1 MATQIPLREG
11 LDLSLIP
18 DADLDALRANDLPAV
33 SDATL
38 NYLRGEGGSSLDAFT
53 SNASRGFTSSLRG
66 LGILQ
71 PDEEADLL
79 AERESRM
86 LLDTNPYAG
95 WSGLLIGSALDP
107 VTLPAAILKPLAI
120 GGRIATG
127 ALRGS
132 AGGAFGGLV
141 DPVYEDMG
149 DSRALNVT
157 GGAVLGGALGGL
169 VGRLFGK
176 AAPKAEVDGKVGSEA
191 EVDAAKILDAED
203 PAKAID
209 EVAAKAEEPA
219 IPENAVF
226 NRESGIFETFAE
238 ETPTVDFNLWP
249 SIANAKPR
257 FNQFT
262 TGFDNDI
269 DKALYIVGKS
279 TSKSDK
285 HDTYVDWL
293 KEVTGLDEASVLAAA
308 RSSRAEL
315 VKSFGRATPDAN
327 GRILADPSTFSQ
339 TIRQQRT
346 APRQVATPVKPTV
359 TVKDG
364 LDDKDLAL
372 LEKAGV
378 KVIVGRNG
386 NLIVQDT
393 FASNK
398 VMTNGEFLR
407 RMEAAGIGIDLPAF
421 RKRTKAEVEANKA
434 AEREQ
439 MMSPEFWPR
448 QEPPSAERA
457 PVFDRQTWTNV
468 KPMSEA
474 TRAAWTSPP
483 RPPNQAPNME
493 GLQTGAPREGDAA
506 GATRA
511 KPSSIYGSDL
521 APGIANMSPT
531 ELAMR
536 STMIE
541 PEEVMKMM
549 PPKVRA
555 AEEAKHPSGL
565 AEYLSKGQVR
575 LKEILRDNNNIVE
588 WMLAKSRTKRPMS
601 EEDAGAF
608 APFYHQAMAAR
619 EVVLDKAVAHRA
631 AGGSF
636 ESGEGAQLAQ
646 DLLYYTGIALFKKNE
661 GSKAGRALN
670 AFRLLSEKARKG
682 QTVKNIFPGVAC

>member
-18 DADLDALRANDLPAV
+18 DADLDALRANNLPAV

-38 NYLRGEGGSSLDAFT
+38 NYLRGEGGSSWDSFT

-66 LGILQ
+66 IGILQ

-95 WSGLLIGSALDP
+95 WAGLLIGSALDP

-120 GGRIATG
+120 GGKVATG

-132 AGGAFGGLV
+132 AGGAFGGLL

-149 DSRALNVT
+149 DSRVLNVV
-157 GGAVLGGALGGL
+157 GGTVLGGALGGV
-169 VGRLFGK
+169 VGKFFGK
-176 AAPKAEVDGKVGSEA
+176 SGAKAGSEA
-191 EVDAAKILDAED
+191 EADAAKILDAED

-209 EVAAKAEEPA
+209 EVAAKADEPV
-219 IPENAVF
+219 IPVPEGAVF
-226 NRESGIFETFAE
+226 NKESGIFETFAE
-238 ETPTVDFNLWP
+238 ETPTVNFNLWP

-308 RSSRAEL
+308 RSSRGEL

-327 GRILADPSTFSQ
+327 GKLLAEPSTFSQ
-339 TIRQQRT
+339 AIRQQRT

-378 KVIVGRNG
+378 KMVVGRDG
-386 NLIVQDT
+386 TLLLQDL
-393 FASNK
+393 FNSNK
-398 VMTNGEFLR
+398 VMLNGEFMR
-407 RMEAAGIGIDLPAF
+407 RIEAAGIGIDLPAF
-421 RKRTKAEVEANKA
+421 RKRTKAEAEANKA

-439 MMSPEFWPR
+439 MMSPEFWTR
-448 QEPPSAERA
+448 QEPPSADRA
-457 PVFDRQTWTNV
+457 PVFDRQTWTGV
-468 KPMSEA
+468 QPMSEG
-474 TRAAWTSPP
+474 TRAAWTRPP
-483 RPPNQAPNME
+483 RPTNQAPSME

-549 PPKVRA
+549 PPSVRA

-575 LKEILRDNNNIVE
+575 LKQILKDNNNIVE
-588 WMLAKSRTKRPMS
+588 WMLAKSRSKRPMS

-636 ESGEGAQLAQ
+636 ESGEGAKLAE

-682 QTVKNIFPGVAC
+682 QTIKNIFPGVAC

>member
-1 MATQIPLREG
+1 MAEIDYSIIPV
-11 LDLSLIP
+11 
-18 DADLDALRANDLPAV
+18 NDLEIMAQGQLEGV
-33 SDATL
+33 SLATL
-38 NYLRGEGGSSLDAFT
+38 DYLSGKGGSSWDAFS
-53 SNASRGFTSSLRG
+53 SNAERGLTSSLRG

-71 PDEEADLL
+71 PDEAADLQS
-79 AERESRM
+79 EEESRM
-86 LLDTNPYAG
+86 LLETNPFAG
-95 WSGLLIGSALDP
+95 WAGLLIGSALDP

-120 GGRIATG
+120 GGRVATG

-176 AAPKAEVDGKVGSEA
+176 AAPKAEVDGKAGSEA
-191 EVDAAKILDAED
+191 EVDAAKILEAED

-238 ETPTVDFNLWP
+238 ETPAVDFNLP
-249 SIANAKPR
+249 NTLTNPTKFLNNVVSFAN
-257 FNQFT
+257 
-262 TGFDNDI
+262 DV
-269 DKALYIVGKS
+269 DKALFTVGRKSKGHEAYLAWLSKS
-279 TSKSDK
+279 TGRSEDEIRAIANTTTQELTRKLGTSNSMTVNGK
-285 HDTYVDWL
+285 KTITVP
-293 KEVTGLDEASVLAAA
+293 EPTTQGLTLTQAAS
-308 RSSRAEL
+308 
-315 VKSFGRATPDAN
+315 
-327 GRILADPSTFSQ
+327 
-339 TIRQQRT
+339 
-346 APRQVATPVKPTV
+346 APKQVATPVKPTV

-378 KVIVGRNG
+378 KMVVGRDG
-386 NLIVQDT
+386 TLLLQDL
-393 FASNK
+393 FNSSK
-398 VMTNGEFLR
+398 VMLNGEFMR
-407 RMEAAGIGIDLPAF
+407 RIEAAGIGIDLPAF
-421 RKRTKAEVEANKA
+421 RKRTKAEAEANKA

-439 MMSPEFWPR
+439 MMSPEFWTR
-448 QEPPSAERA
+448 QEPPSADRA
-457 PVFDRQTWTNV
+457 PVFDRQTWTGV
-468 KPMSEA
+468 EPMSEG
-474 TRAAWTSPP
+474 TRAAWTRPP
-483 RPPNQAPNME
+483 RPTNQAPSME

-541 PEEVMKMM
+541 PEEVMRMM
-549 PPKVRA
+549 PPSVRA

-565 AEYLSKGQVR
+565 AEYLSEGQVR
-575 LKEILRDNNNIVE
+575 LKEILKDNNNIVE
-588 WMLAKSRTKRPMS
+588 WMLAKSRARRPMS
-601 EEDAGAF
+601 EVDAGAF

-636 ESGEGAQLAQ
+636 ESGEGAKLAE

-682 QTVKNIFPGVAC
+682 QTVKNIFPGVTC

>member
-1 MATQIPLREG
+1 MAEI
-11 LDLSLIP
+11 DYSLIP
-18 DADLDALRANDLPAV
+18 KQDLEILATGTFEGV
-33 SDATL
+33 SRETL
-38 NYLRGEGGSSLDAFT
+38 QYMSGEGGSSWDAFST
-53 SNASRGFTSSLRG
+53 NAERGLTSSLRG

-71 PDEEADLL
+71 PDEAADLQS
-79 AERESRM
+79 EQESRM
-86 LLDTNPYAG
+86 LLETNPYAG
-95 WSGLLIGSALDP
+95 WAGLLIGSALDP

-132 AGGAFGGLV
+132 AGGAFGGLL

-149 DSRALNVT
+149 DSRVLNVV
-157 GGAVLGGALGGL
+157 GGTVLGGALGGV
-169 VGRLFGK
+169 VGKFFGK
-176 AAPKAEVDGKVGSEA
+176 SGAKAGSEA

-226 NRESGIFETFAE
+226 NRELGIFETFAE
-238 ETPTVDFNLWP
+238 ETPTVNLNMP
-249 SIANAKPR
+249 RQLAGASPR
-257 FNQFT
+257 FNKFT

-269 DKALYIVGKS
+269 DKALYIVGNS
-279 TSKSDK
+279 TSKSAQ
-285 HDTYVDWL
+285 HDAYVDWL
-293 KEVTGLDEASVLAAA
+293 KGITGLDDDGVKAAA
-308 RSSRAEL
+308 RSARAEL
-315 VKSFGRATPDAN
+315 VKSFGRATPDAE
-327 GRILADPSTFSQ
+327 GRLLAEPSSIAQTLSQ
-339 TIRQQRT
+339 QLT

-398 VMTNGEFLR
+398 VMTNGEFMR

-421 RKRTKAEVEANKA
+421 RKRTKAEVEAKKA
-434 AEREQ
+434 AERDQ
-439 MMSPEFWPR
+439 MMSPEFWSR
-448 QEPPSAERA
+448 QEPPSADRA

-468 KPMSEA
+468 QPMSEG
-474 TRAAWTSPP
+474 TRAAWTRPP
-483 RPPNQAPNME
+483 RPTNQAPSME

-541 PEEVMKMM
+541 PEEVMRMM
-549 PPKVRA
+549 PPSVRA
-555 AEEAKHPSGL
+555 AEEAKHPTGL

-636 ESGEGAQLAQ
+636 ESGEGAKLAE

-682 QTVKNIFPGVAC
+682 QTIKNIFPGVAC

>member
-176 AAPKAEVDGKVGSEA
+176 AAPKAEVDGKAGSEA
-191 EVDAAKILDAED
+191 EVDAAKILEAED

-483 RPPNQAPNME
+483 RPPNGAPNME